1 MNTKILRRLHNIG
14 RVIGYLI
21 GMSIYIT
28 LMLLTLLGLVRLV
41 EWIGVSN

>member
-21 GMSIYIT
+21 GMSIYIVG
-28 LMLLTLLGLVRLV
+28 MLLMVMGLIKL
-41 EWIGVSN
+41 IK

>member
-1 MNTKILRRLHNIG
+1 MNTKILRRLHSVG

-28 LMLLTLLGLVRLV
+28 LMLLVILGLTQL
-41 EWIGVSN
+41 IK